1 MTDIY
6 IDPSVATMPDA
17 FVHLAHLVDAGHGV
31 ILVGPLPDAEPA
43 DLPGARRVDA
53 VPGVVESG
61 AWRVTADPA
70 VCGDHRPG
78 LRTLLVGPRPAPSP
92 RPTPRCDAESR
103 DLSTAILEI
112 LSRDVM
118 G

>member
-17 FVHLAHLVDAGHGV
+17 FEHLAHLVDTGHGV
-31 ILVGPLPDAEPA
+31 ILVGPAPERASE
-43 DLPGARRVDA
+43 LPGSRRIDA
-53 VPGVVESG
+53 VPDTVEAG

-78 LRTLLVGPRPAPSP
+78 LRILLVGPKSAPTP
-92 RPTPRCDAESR
+92 RPTPRCDAEAR